1 MSSRRQICEASLS
14 KVSTKVKDFLVT
26 YVENGQSLF
35 IAGYGTSYQL
45 LQAHLGLHDDN
56 GRVMNRDDE
65 AKRLTQVIKLNCKAE
80 FVWNLLVS

>member
-26 YVENGQSLF
+26 YVENVQGLF

-56 GRVMNRDDE
+56 GQVMNRDDE
-65 AKRLTQVIKLNCKAE
+65 AKGLTQVIKLNCKAE
-80 FVWNLLVS
+80 FVWNLLVC